1 MKNVIT
7 FHKSVISPQEEW
19 AVFSFAQRAECWYR
33 APSFQQEL
41 PEGVDGTVMT
51 SVQLY
56 HILNSVHD
64 IMTIEISA
72 TTIVPT
78 RLWTHRVPHNGKQPR
93 NNILDDHQGIGW
105 YILMHHHNIWKHGHK
120 RAKCSVLCLLLWC
133 ISFTYVNVS
142 GHQKYRNK
150 GRKSSPL
157 YGKNLPP
164 R

>member
-41 PEGVDGTVMT
+41 PEGVDGTAMA

-78 RLWTHRVPHNGKQPR
+78 RLWTRGVPRNEKQPSE
-93 NNILDDHQGIGW
+93 Q
-105 YILMHHHNIWKHGHK
+105 YIRWSSRYWVIYQCMHDHK

-157 YGKNLPP
+157 YGKNFPP
-164 R
+164 H